1 MHQIELYFIFCKR
14 DKECL
19 NTLLHCG
26 SLRMKAL
33 KGTKAIFDFGSG
45 GDGAYLQFYSIF
57 AYVHYRNNLKT
68 CLTGDQWVFREITR
82 LKF

>member
-19 NTLLHCG
+19 NCG
-26 SLRMKAL
+26 ALQKNVL
-33 KGTKAIFDFGSG
+33 KGTEAIFDFGSG
-45 GDGAYLQFYSIF
+45 GDGAYLQFYGIF